1 MLSSRDGGVLQLQSE
16 SHPLPVYHALSTLLA
31 RTDLVTVLDL
41 SDCCLTSDT
50 INILLQGVA
59 RSLSIKTLYLSG
71 NNMSGSCVVQLGDLL
86 RTNSSLL
93 KLHLEWNC
101 VGQHSESF
109 AQFCSG
115 LASNNSLECLNLR
128 SAENSQKKNGTTR

>member
-1 MLSSRDGGVLQLQSE
+1 MSRSS
-16 SHPLPVYHALSTLLA
+16 
-31 RTDLVTVLDL
+31 
-41 SDCCLTSDT
+41 
-50 INILLQGVA
+50 
-59 RSLSIKTLYLSG
+59 SIRTLYLSG

-86 RTNSSLL
+86 RANNNLL

-115 LASNNSLECLNLR
+115 LASNNSLESLNLR
-128 SAENSQKKNGTTR
+128 SDNNRNNTNSPAELKFLQVLSIDI

>member
-1 MLSSRDGGVLQLQSE
+1 
-16 SHPLPVYHALSTLLA
+16 
-31 RTDLVTVLDL
+31 
-41 SDCCLTSDT
+41 
-50 INILLQGVA
+50 
-59 RSLSIKTLYLSG
+59 
-71 NNMSGSCVVQLGDLL
+71 MSGSCVVQLGDLL
-86 RTNSSLL
+86 RANNSLL

-128 SAENSQKKNGTTR
+128 SDNDSDNTKLDCYREQVSSSFSLGENLLST

>member
-1 MLSSRDGGVLQLQSE
+1 M
-16 SHPLPVYHALSTLLA
+16 T
-31 RTDLVTVLDL
+31 TLDL
-41 SDCCLTSDT
+41 ADCCLTSDT

-59 RSLSIKTLYLSG
+59 RSQSIRTLFLSG

-86 RTNSSLL
+86 RANTNLS

-109 AQFCSG
+109 AQLCSG
-115 LASNNSLECLNLR
+115 LASNNCLESLNLR
-128 SAENSQKKNGTTR
+128 SGQISGNTIMGVLYSNKKTL

>member
-1 MLSSRDGGVLQLQSE
+1 MSRSS
-16 SHPLPVYHALSTLLA
+16 
-31 RTDLVTVLDL
+31 
-41 SDCCLTSDT
+41 
-50 INILLQGVA
+50 
-59 RSLSIKTLYLSG
+59 SIRTLYLSG

-86 RTNSSLL
+86 RANNNLL

-115 LASNNSLECLNLR
+115 LASNNSLESLNLR
-128 SAENSQKKNGTTR
+128 SDNNRNNTNSPAELKFLQVLSTDI

>member
-1 MLSSRDGGVLQLQSE
+1 MSRSS
-16 SHPLPVYHALSTLLA
+16 
-31 RTDLVTVLDL
+31 
-41 SDCCLTSDT
+41 
-50 INILLQGVA
+50 
-59 RSLSIKTLYLSG
+59 SIRTLYLSG

-86 RTNSSLL
+86 RANNNLL

-115 LASNNSLECLNLR
+115 LASNNSLESLNLR
-128 SAENSQKKNGTTR
+128 SDNNRNNTNSPAGLKFLQVLSTDI